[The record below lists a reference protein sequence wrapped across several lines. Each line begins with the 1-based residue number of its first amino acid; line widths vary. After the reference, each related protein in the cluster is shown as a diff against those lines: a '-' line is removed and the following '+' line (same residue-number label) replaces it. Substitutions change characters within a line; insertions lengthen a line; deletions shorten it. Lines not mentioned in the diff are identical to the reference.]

1 MKSLALLKGCS
12 NTTINIFVFKAID
25 FHRKRDMKNP
35 YEKKKIQWLPILNL
49 FLLIALTIALI
60 VVTKIN
66 NSDIKNEIGKLS
78 KDNKIYG
85 IIF

>member
-1 MKSLALLKGCS
+1 
-12 NTTINIFVFKAID
+12 
-25 FHRKRDMKNP
+25 MKNP
-35 YEKKKIQWLPILNL
+35 NEKKKIQWLPILNL

-60 VVTKIN
+60 VITKIN
-66 NSDIKNEIGKLS
+66 NSDIKNEIEKLS